1 MKKIF
6 FSLAII
12 VSLFSG
18 SFVFA
23 DESKTQSMSEV
34 SSKENPSIKIEFENF
49 DQDGEDFKNIKG
61 EFNGESLVLN
71 KEDLG
76 ALGGIFALGFGA
88 LLLVL
93 LFAIACFVFWIMM
106 LVHAVSKPIKSKPL
120 WIIVILLFGIIG
132 AVVYYFA
139 VKRSFKK
146 EPLVEV
152 VSTETQN

>member
-23 DESKTQSMSEV
+23 DEPKTQGTADI

-93 LFAIACFVFWIMM
+93 LFTIACFIFWIMM

-132 AVVYYFA
+132 AIVYYFA